1 MKHLIFLSALLYSFT
16 QLRAQQHYC
25 SDFKSA
31 RGVKAVSK
39 ATAHARIASATP
51 PAENKYDLKF
61 YHLNINV
68 ERNTRYISGNVKSKA
83 KVVTAVLDS
92 FAFVL
97 HTNHT
102 IDSVYVNG
110 AKRAFI
116 RRDSLVM
123 ATAGTPIPQN
133 TIFDAIVYYKGA
145 APTGGGAA
153 IGDGYSTGTST
164 SWGNQVSWSLSES
177 LCAYQWFPCKQDLT
191 DKIDS
196 SWVFAT
202 TDSTNLVGS
211 NGLLKNVVI
220 VGNKKRYEW
229 KSRYPIDYYLIS
241 IATAKYKQYNFY
253 AKPQYLAPDSIFIQN
268 FVYDNAIN
276 NSGWNTQKAALN
288 KMRQTMELECKLF
301 GMYPFYKEKYG
312 HCMAPFSGGMEHQTM
327 TSLGFFDFEIDA
339 HELGHQWWGDN
350 VTCRAWKDI
359 FINEGWASYTEYLC
373 HQYLS
378 AISGNTAANKM
389 NDVHTN
395 VMSQPGGSSYF
406 TNADTMNANV
416 IFDSR
421 LTYDKGSA
429 IVHSL
434 RYEINNDSTFF
445 RAIRSFQNT
454 YGGNVASVIEFRD
467 FMQTYTGLNF
477 VQFFNQWYYGQGYP
491 TFDVKWNQGG
501 TNFVLKSTQTQ
512 SMPSSVPLFKTPLD
526 YRITRTGKA
535 DTIVRLQHNIAVENY
550 SLTLTGTVTAVAVDP
565 NNWILNKTIGPVKDP
580 SLATGTG
587 TVTQPTGIEEDTA
600 PVVFV
605 GPNPTSAEL
614 NIYLYNSSKAT
625 VEVVDLSGKLVLT
638 KAIEGQA
645 EFDISK
651 FANGVYVVTVK
662 NAEGIPIKV
671 TKLVKN

>member
-1 MKHLIFLSALLYSFT
+1 
-16 QLRAQQHYC
+16 
-25 SDFKSA
+25 
-31 RGVKAVSK
+31 
-39 ATAHARIASATP
+39 
-51 PAENKYDLKF
+51 
-61 YHLNINV
+61 
-68 ERNTRYISGNVKSKA
+68 
-83 KVVTAVLDS
+83 
-92 FAFVL
+92 
-97 HTNHT
+97 
-102 IDSVYVNG
+102 
-110 AKRAFI
+110 
-116 RRDSLVM
+116 
-123 ATAGTPIPQN
+123 
-133 TIFDAIVYYKGA
+133 
-145 APTGGGAA
+145 
-153 IGDGYSTGTST
+153 
-164 SWGNQVSWSLSES
+164 
-177 LCAYQWFPCKQDLT
+177 
-191 DKIDS
+191 
-196 SWVFAT
+196 
-202 TDSTNLVGS
+202 
-211 NGLLKNVVI
+211 
-220 VGNKKRYEW
+220 
-229 KSRYPIDYYLIS
+229 
-241 IATAKYKQYNFY
+241 
-253 AKPQYLAPDSIFIQN
+253 
-268 FVYDNAIN
+268 
-276 NSGWNTQKAALN
+276 
-288 KMRQTMELECKLF
+288 
-301 GMYPFYKEKYG
+301 
-312 HCMAPFSGGMEHQTM
+312 MAPFSGGMEHQTM

-389 NDVHTN
+389 NDVHNN

-565 NNWILNKTIGPVKDP
+565 NNWILNKTVGPVKDP
-580 SLATGTG
+580 NLATGTG
-587 TVTQPTGIEEDTA
+587 TVTQPTGIEEDMA

-638 KAIEGQA
+638 KAMEGQA

-662 NAEGIPIKV
+662 NAEGAAIK
-671 TKLVKN
+671 TTRIVKN

>member
-1 MKHLIFLSALLYSFT
+1 MKHISYLLIFLYSFT
-16 QLRAQQHYC
+16 QLNAQQHYC
-25 SDFKSA
+25 ADHKMQ
-31 RGVKAVSK
+31 RGVKSISK
-39 ATAHARIASATP
+39 QNPHARIAAVTP
-51 PAENKYDLKF
+51 PETKYDLKF

-68 ERNTRYISGNVKSKA
+68 ERNTRFISGNVKSKA
-83 KVVTAVLDS
+83 KVVAPTLDS

-110 AKRAFI
+110 AKRNFV

-123 ATAGTPIPQN
+123 ATAGTAIPQN
-133 TIFDAIVYYKGA
+133 TVFDAIVYYKGT

-153 IGDGYSTGTST
+153 IGDGYSTGTSGA
-164 SWGNQVSWSLSES
+164 WGNQVSWSLSES

-202 TDSTNLVGS
+202 TDSANMVGS
-211 NGLLKNVVI
+211 NGLLKNVVNI
-220 VGNKKRYEW
+220 GNKKRYEW
-229 KSRYPIDYYLIS
+229 KSKYPIDYYLIS
-241 IATAKYKQYNFY
+241 VATAKYRAYNFY
-253 AKPQYLAPDSIFIQN
+253 VKPQYLSPDSIFVQN
-268 FVYDNAIN
+268 FIYDNAIY
-276 NSGWNTQKAALN
+276 NSGWATQKTALN
-288 KMRQTMELECKLF
+288 KIKQTMELQCKLF

-327 TSLGFFDFEIDA
+327 TSLGFFDFELDA

-378 AISGNTAANKM
+378 SISGNTAANKM
-389 NDVHTN
+389 NSVHTS

-406 TNADTMNANV
+406 TNADTMDASV

-445 RAIRSFQNT
+445 NATRSFQHT

-467 FMQTYTGLNF
+467 FMQTYTGKNF
-477 VQFFNQWYYGQGYP
+477 VQFFNQWYYGEGYP

-501 TNFVLKSTQTQ
+501 NTFVLKSTQTT
-512 SMPSSVPLFKTPLD
+512 SMPSSVPLFKTPVD
-526 YRITRTGKA
+526 YKITRTAMA
-535 DTIVRLQHNIAVENY
+535 DTIVRLQHNIGVENY
-550 SLTLTGTVTAVAVDP
+550 TLTLNGTVTAVAVDP
-565 NNWILNKTIGPVKDP
+565 NNWILNKAIGPAKDP
-580 SLATGTG
+580 SMPTS
-587 TVTQPTGIEEDTA
+587 TVTVPNGIMENTE

-605 GPNPTSAEL
+605 GPNPTSSEL
-614 NIYLYNSSKAT
+614 NVYLYNSEKAS
-625 VEVVDLSGKLVLT
+625 VEVTDVSGKLVLSKT
-638 KAIEGQA
+638 IITQA
-645 EFDISK
+645 EFDLSK

-662 NAEGIPIKV
+662 NASGAPIKV
-671 TKLVKN
+671 TKIVKN